1 MKRRLESLELSANML
16 LQFSKLSNNFLDMMR
31 MYTRHIRL
39 RLLDTSAPKPER
51 RSTDSLPVS
60 QRHDAIFKSKLNKAI
75 RRLAA
80 MLPLCDNLESFF
92 LGNYLEPKSWTII
105 SPETFETILASLAV
119 CPLDYVQ
126 IDMPGAPR
134 ENRELL
140 GRSMISDTHG
150 CDIIRRN
157 FPNTRVF
164 HLRMGTVCPTLLDLY
179 RKRPRLE
186 IFKMALQLEP
196 VNPPEI
202 DLDVSVVSC
211 RHGEL
216 LGRELVAVLEP
227 AVISMFSS
235 GQTPYIQSL
244 EFTLPVFT
252 NGRERSQPETQTY
265 GITTNV
271 ASR

>member
-1 MKRRLESLELSANML
+1 ML
-16 LQFSKLSNNFLDMMR
+16 LQFSKLSNNFLDMTR

-39 RLLDTSAPKPER
+39 RLLDTSAPTSER
-51 RSTDSLPVS
+51 RSTDSLPIS
-60 QRHDAIFKSKLNKAI
+60 QRHNAIFKSELNKAI
-75 RRLAA
+75 RWLAA
-80 MLPLCDNLESFF
+80 MLPLYDNLESFF

-119 CPLDYVQ
+119 YPLDYVQ

-134 ENRELL
+134 ENRQLL
-140 GRSMISDTHG
+140 GHSMISDTHG

-164 HLRMGTVCPTLLDLY
+164 HLRMRTVCPTVLDFY

-196 VNPPEI
+196 VKPPGI

-216 LGRELVAVLEP
+216 LGRELVAALEP
-227 AVISMFSS
+227 AAISLFSS
-235 GQTPYIQSL
+235 GQTPYIRSL
-244 EFTLPVFT
+244 EFTLPVFR
-252 NGRERSQPETQTY
+252 NGKERSQPETQTCS
-265 GITTNV
+265 ITTNV
-271 ASR
+271 ASQ